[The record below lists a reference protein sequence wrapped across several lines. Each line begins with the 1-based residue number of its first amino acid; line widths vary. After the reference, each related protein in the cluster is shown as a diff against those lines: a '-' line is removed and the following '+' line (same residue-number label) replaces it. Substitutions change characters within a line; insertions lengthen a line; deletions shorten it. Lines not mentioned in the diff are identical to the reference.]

1 MRTVGK
7 VLLAAMAT
15 YGSAMYGIAPSVAHV
30 VAMPEGGP
38 AGQFIAI
45 SFLVGEGCAGSAT
58 RAVRIEIPASI
69 RMAKPQPKSGWT
81 VQLDKQPL
89 DKPVATE
96 GGPRRERVAAIT
108 WRGGSIADEEFD
120 QFTVLLRLPAQAG
133 PVYFPVVQT
142 CEKGEAKWIEV
153 PGPDAAAHGLAYPAP
168 VVKVT
173 AAAEKHGH

>member
-7 VLLAAMAT
+7 VLIAAMAA
-15 YGSAMYGIAPSVAHV
+15 YGAALYGIAPSVAHV
-30 VAMPEGGP
+30 VAMPDGGA

-45 SFLVGEGCAGSAT
+45 SFWVPEGCRGSAT
-58 RAVRIEIPASI
+58 RAVRIEIPGGI

-81 VQLDKQPL
+81 LQLEKQPL

-96 GGPRRERVAAIT
+96 GGPRRERVSAII
-108 WRGGSIADEEFD
+108 WRGGSIADDEFD
-120 QFTVLLRLPAQAG
+120 QFTVLLRLPAEPG

-142 CEKGEAKWIEV
+142 CDKGEAKWIEV
-153 PGPDAAAHGLAYPAP
+153 PGPNTAAHGLEFPAP

-173 AAAEKHGH
+173 AAKEAHGH